1 MRHFLDF
8 LNTVFLV
15 SFLWGGTYYVGHLLY
30 RNRKQKKILLPY
42 VQDNIISLSDMFGA
56 QNQRWFLDDGY
67 GFDRGRAKCLTFV
80 SLYRQNVMISHSVWK
95 SLKKSH
101 FYPTS
106 MFHSSLHLTH
116 PTLII
121 WSSYHPTEIFQSSLH
136 LTFLAR
142 ITQLQYFKAHWT

>member
-15 SFLWGGTYYVGHLLY
+15 SFLWGGTYYVGDLLY
-30 RNRKQKKILLPY
+30 RNRKQKKLLPY

-80 SLYRQNVMISHSVWK
+80 SLYRQKCHDFSQCVKIPQKVS
-95 SLKKSH
+95 
-101 FYPTS
+101 
-106 MFHSSLHLTH
+106 
-116 PTLII
+116 
-121 WSSYHPTEIFQSSLH
+121 
-136 LTFLAR
+136 
-142 ITQLQYFKAHWT
+142 LQYSKAHIIT